1 MHDPRCHRAHPFV
14 DADIAPLLPE
24 LPAPVEVT
32 HVGPMHAE
40 CGEARA
46 FIQQVFRRA
55 HGAEVRTFYPD
66 LLSFSAAG
74 TRRAVFGYRDGLDLP
89 MFSEQYLDRPAHE
102 LACERLGLAVR
113 REEMVEVGNLALA
126 APGHARWLIAACT
139 AFLAAAGYRWVL
151 FTATR
156 PLANAF
162 ARMGLKPLPL
172 AEADASRLPD
182 RGASWG
188 GYYTAGPQVYLGDI
202 HAGHGKLAG
211 IATQR
216 RPQLRA
222 LLQHLHELGEGGLGG
237 TGGRLA
243 ACGGI

>member
-1 MHDPRCHRAHPFV
+1 V
-14 DADIAPLLPE
+14 DVGIAPLLAE
-24 LPAPVEVT
+24 LPAPIEVT
-32 HVGPMHAE
+32 HVGPTHAE
-40 CGEARA
+40 CAATQA

-66 LLSFSAAG
+66 LLSFSAG
-74 TRRAVFGYRDGLDLP
+74 GERRAVLGYRDGLDLP
-89 MFSEQYLDRPAHE
+89 MFSEQYLERPAHE
-102 LACERLGLAVR
+102 LASEHLGFPVR

-126 APGHARWLIAACT
+126 DPGHARWLIAACT

-172 AEADASRLPD
+172 AEADANRLPD

-188 GYYTAGPQVYLGDI
+188 GYYAAGPCVYIGDI
-202 HAGHGKLAG
+202 HAGRGKLAG
-211 IATQR
+211 IAAQR
-216 RPQLRA
+216 RPHLHA
-222 LLQHLHELGEGGLGG
+222 LLRRLHDLGLSGLGG
-237 TGGRLA
+237 TGAR